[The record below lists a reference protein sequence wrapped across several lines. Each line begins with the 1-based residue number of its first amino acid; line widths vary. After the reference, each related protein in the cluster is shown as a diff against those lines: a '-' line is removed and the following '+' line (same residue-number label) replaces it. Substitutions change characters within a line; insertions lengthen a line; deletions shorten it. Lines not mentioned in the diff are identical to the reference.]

1 MCRQGMYAQSIPDL
15 KASMVLFSNSIGNQ
29 LGTDYPVSVTAPV
42 ATALEGTM
50 FIRLFLDQ
58 VRDTPTPTRVTAPVP
73 VTGVDVGIGVG
84 V

>member
-58 VRDTPTPTRVTAPVP
+58 VRDTHSYPQPHLYLYLLQVWMLV
-73 VTGVDVGIGVG
+73 
-84 V
+84 